1 MKLSEI
7 DVPFVKEYLRQD
19 GDEDDKLIGA
29 ILEGAKDCIVKY
41 IGQSLEQLEE
51 SEDLTIAVLV
61 LCAEFYDNRTISVND
76 RLNLRINIML
86 ESLIGR
92 YSCNLIQV
100 YVNFYVAYLLTENF
114 KCFIIYLIFYIRL
127 CIFAYIVKKQEVEMA
142 DTLKNL

>member
-29 ILEGAKDCIVKY
+29 ILEGAKDYIVKY
-41 IGQSLEQLEE
+41 TGQSLEQLEE

-76 RLNLRINIML
+76 RLNLRVNLML

-92 YSCNLIQV
+92 CSVNLI
-100 YVNFYVAYLLTENF
+100 
-114 KCFIIYLIFYIRL
+114 
-127 CIFAYIVKKQEVEMA
+127 
-142 DTLKNL
+142 

>member
-29 ILEGAKDCIVKY
+29 ILEGAKDYIVKY
-41 IGQSLEQLEE
+41 TGQSIEQLEDG
-51 SEDLTIAVLV
+51 EDLTIAVLV

-76 RLNLRINIML
+76 RLNLRVNMIL

-92 YSCNLIQV
+92 YSCNLI
-100 YVNFYVAYLLTENF
+100 
-114 KCFIIYLIFYIRL
+114 
-127 CIFAYIVKKQEVEMA
+127 
-142 DTLKNL
+142 

>member
-29 ILEGAKDCIVKY
+29 ILEGAKDYIVKY
-41 IGQSLEQLEE
+41 TGQSLEQLEE

-76 RLNLRINIML
+76 RINLRINNVL
-86 ESLIGR
+86 DSLMGR
-92 YSCNLIQV
+92 YSINLI
-100 YVNFYVAYLLTENF
+100 
-114 KCFIIYLIFYIRL
+114 
-127 CIFAYIVKKQEVEMA
+127 
-142 DTLKNL
+142 

>member
-19 GDEDDKLIGA
+19 GDEDNKLIGA
-29 ILEGAKDCIVKY
+29 ILEGAKDYIVKY
-41 IGQSLEQLEE
+41 TGQSLEQLEE

-76 RLNLRINIML
+76 RLNLRVNIML

-92 YSCNLIQV
+92 YS
-100 YVNFYVAYLLTENF
+100 VNFL
-114 KCFIIYLIFYIRL
+114 
-127 CIFAYIVKKQEVEMA
+127 
-142 DTLKNL
+142 

>member
-29 ILEGAKDCIVKY
+29 ILEGAKDYIVQY
-41 IGQSLEQLEE
+41 TGQSLEQLEE
-51 SEDLTIAVLV
+51 SEELTIAVLV

-76 RLNLRINIML
+76 RLNLRVNMML

-92 YSCNLIQV
+92 HSVNLI
-100 YVNFYVAYLLTENF
+100 
-114 KCFIIYLIFYIRL
+114 
-127 CIFAYIVKKQEVEMA
+127 
-142 DTLKNL
+142 

>member
-29 ILEGAKDCIVKY
+29 ILEGAKDYIVKY
-41 IGQSLEQLEE
+41 TGQSLEKLEE

-61 LCAEFYDNRTISVND
+61 LVAEFYDNRTISVND
-76 RLNLRINIML
+76 RINLKVNMML

-92 YSCNLIQV
+92 YSINL
-100 YVNFYVAYLLTENF
+100 L
-114 KCFIIYLIFYIRL
+114 
-127 CIFAYIVKKQEVEMA
+127 
-142 DTLKNL
+142 

>member
-29 ILEGAKDCIVKY
+29 ILEGAKDYIVKY
-41 IGQSLEQLEE
+41 TGQSLEQLEE

-61 LCAEFYDNRTISVND
+61 LVAEFYDNRTISVNE
-76 RLNLRINIML
+76 RINLRINSML

-92 YSCNLIQV
+92 YSVNLI
-100 YVNFYVAYLLTENF
+100 
-114 KCFIIYLIFYIRL
+114 
-127 CIFAYIVKKQEVEMA
+127 
-142 DTLKNL
+142 